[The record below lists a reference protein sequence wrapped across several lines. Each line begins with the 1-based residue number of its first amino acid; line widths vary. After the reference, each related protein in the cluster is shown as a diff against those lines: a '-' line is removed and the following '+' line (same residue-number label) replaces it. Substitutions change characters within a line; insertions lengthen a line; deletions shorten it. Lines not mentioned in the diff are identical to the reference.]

1 MIADAAAAW
10 AEQIAADD
18 SHGYDQHNRWGPDYD
33 CSSLVISAYRAAGVA
48 LQCTYTGNMYQDM
61 IVKGFEDV
69 TGKVNLSTGAGLQRG
84 DILLNVASHTAI
96 CCGGGMIVQASINE
110 YGMTVGG
117 ASGDQN
123 GREIAKRS
131 YYLYS
136 GGWDVVL
143 RYAGKTQSAESGE
156 YTVQK
161 GDCLWDI
168 AIKVY
173 GQQNVLEG
181 IAKLKKLNG
190 LTDGSIIYPGE
201 KLKTRDGDEPEFCEV
216 KVPVLRR
223 GDTGLAVRM
232 LQACLNERGAKCQIT
247 GDYEAQTE
255 QAVMTFQAANGMDP
269 DGIAG
274 SGTWGKLLNN

>member
-69 TGKVNLSTGAGLQRG
+69 TGKVNLNTGAGLQRG
-84 DILLNVASHTAI
+84 DVLLNVASHTAI

-143 RYAGKTQSAESGE
+143 RYAEKESGTTDR
-156 YTVQK
+156 YTVQP
-161 GDCLWDI
+161 GDSLWAI
-168 AIKVY
+168 AEKVY
-173 GQQNVLEG
+173 GKTDILGG
-181 IAKLKKLNG
+181 IEKLKRLNNIA
-190 LTDGSIIYPGE
+190 DGSIIYPGRS
-201 KLKTRDGDEPEFCEV
+201 LKTQDEGTQDACEV

-223 GDTGLAVRM
+223 GATGLAVRM